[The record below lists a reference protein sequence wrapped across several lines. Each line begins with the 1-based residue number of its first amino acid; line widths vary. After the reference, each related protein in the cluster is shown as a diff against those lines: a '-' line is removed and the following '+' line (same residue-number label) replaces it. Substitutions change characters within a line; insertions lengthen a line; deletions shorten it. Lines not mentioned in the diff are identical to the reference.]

1 MNGATM
7 FIRTFIAAA
16 TVAATLGANSASANP
31 HLKRILNC
39 SDSQGRRV
47 MTLINTSIGP
57 AAILIHTYRRVPV
70 IVLNGKMLKRVG
82 MPTLVFAFYRK
93 CAHLKLRHPA
103 KRNIR
108 HEAQADCWAIQHM
121 ARRKLLNVATTN
133 QIIKSVYRYTGN
145 ARGKYVLSC
154 ARRVARHIPRG
165 GRS

>member
-1 MNGATM
+1 M
-7 FIRTFIAAA
+7 FIRTLIAAA
-16 TVAATLGANSASANP
+16 AVATAVGASSASANP
-31 HLKRILNC
+31 QLRKILNC

-57 AAILIHTYRRVPV
+57 AAILIRTHRRHPV
-70 IVLNGKMLKRVG
+70 IVLNGKMLKKVG

-93 CAHLKLRHPA
+93 CAHLWLRHPD

-121 ARRKLLNVATTN
+121 ARRKLLNVATAN
-133 QIIKSVYRYTGN
+133 QIIKSVYRYTGQ

-154 ARRVARHIPRG
+154 ARKVARHIPRG